1 MSWNTRQACR
11 NPDRR
16 CSQFREWRSSPWR
29 LLLSPSRWKGCGFRN
44 RGRPGNSVSRS
55 SKDLLFLS
63 YSLQTGLPSFTYTIA
78 TYFLACH
85 FCSRVSSLATAPSL
99 GMQHSRPRLV
109 LVFIQILYLF
119 LYDFFLTYCLVTS
132 TVEQRHLF
140 HLALR
145 FFPLLPLFLF
155 FSFASTA
162 FSRQDVHYFLELL
175 CCFPSVFIN
184 VWDLHCGKLESTA
197 GLFPYL
203 IFFSSLYFF
212 PCHQLKIIAL
222 RSVHPAIIHV
232 FLTSMSRVPVARLV
246 IRQLSHLSTNHLLR
260 SQKGFA
266 ILLLPF
272 PCLRMPP
279 WPVLIWYCYPLLA
292 SPKFGN
298 QASPIL

>member
-1 MSWNTRQACR
+1 MSWNTWQACR

-44 RGRPGNSVSRS
+44 RVRPGNSVSRS

-63 YSLQTGLPSFTYTIA
+63 YSLQTGLASFTYTIA

-85 FCSRVSSLATAPSL
+85 FRSRVSSLATAPSS

-140 HLALR
+140 RLALR
-145 FFPLLPLFLF
+145 FSPLLLFFFF
-155 FSFASTA
+155 FSFASTP
-162 FSRQDVHYFLELL
+162 FSRQDVHYLLELL
-175 CCFPSVFIN
+175 CCFPYVFMD

-232 FLTSMSRVPVARLV
+232 FFTRMSRVAVARLV
-246 IRQLSHLSTNHLLR
+246 IRQLSHLSTSHLVR

-266 ILLLPF
+266 ILFASLPLFAYATLTRLYLILLPF
-272 PCLRMPP
+272 VSLP
-279 WPVLIWYCYPLLA
+279 
-292 SPKFGN
+292 
-298 QASPIL
+298 